1 MVSKSLRKIKM
12 EKKKLRLFLSDK
24 REETW
29 LNQMAAAGWQL
40 TKIKGLLY
48 YFTKQKT
55 KYIYRIDFL
64 DPKASKTKQ
73 QDYINFIEETG
84 AEKIAQSG
92 QWIYFRCPAVQGDF
106 QLYSDKDYSKLSY
119 LKRIR
124 RQILLTMLLPLPLI
138 QMLISDIS
146 NGNSGWARY
155 FSLGFFTLFEL
166 FLLVKLSTL
175 SIRLKKLTTS

>member
-1 MVSKSLRKIKM
+1 MGTKLWRITKL
-12 EKKKLRLFLSDK
+12 EKKKFRLFFSDK
-24 REETW
+24 QEETW
-29 LNQMAAAGWQL
+29 LNQLAAAGWQL

-48 YFTKQKT
+48 YFTNQKP

-84 AEKIAQSG
+84 AEKIAQIG
-92 QWIYFRCPAVQGDF
+92 QWIYFRRSAVQGDF
-106 QLYSDKDYSKLSY
+106 QLYSDNDSKLSY

-124 RQILLTMLLPLPLI
+124 RQILLTTLWPLPLI
-138 QMLISDIS
+138 QMLMTDIS

-155 FSLGFFTLFEL
+155 FGLGFFVLFEL
-166 FLLVKLSTL
+166 FFLLKLSTL